1 MQFKHP
7 EILWALLALLIP
19 ILVHL
24 LQLRRFK
31 KTPFTNVAMLQR
43 VVSESRKS
51 QNLKKWLLLVTRLLL
66 LAALI
71 IAFAQPFSSLT
82 DALKKRETIIYL
94 DNSFSME
101 AQNNGIPLLS
111 KAIQDLV
118 QELPENNEISLFTNE
133 NTFKNTTVKRIQ
145 NELLSLGTTK
155 DQLALDA
162 IVLKASSLFSK
173 DAATLKNFI
182 LVSDLQN
189 RSLTDVPFPE
199 NWNSYVVQS
208 LPDKRNNTYIDSLYL
223 GPPSGNQQPLF
234 VRVKG
239 LEEGTSLPISLY
251 NGTTLIAK
259 TAVTGTKQQAATSM
273 LSLNFGEEIKGR
285 VQIDDPVLPFDNQFY
300 FSINERAKPKILAIS
315 EAETDFLERV
325 FPITEFEFTNSTPT
339 TLNYSLLDSQNTII
353 LNGLPVIP
361 QNLVRLLIDF
371 SKNGGTIVVIPA
383 NERLDEASYNS
394 LLRPIAGLNLNAQ
407 LAVKQEIASISF
419 NHPLYR
425 NVFESQVTNFDYPSV
440 NTYYGSNGGNAAL
453 NFSNGA
459 PFLVTNEDCYLF
471 TASLATENSNF
482 INSPLIVPTFYN
494 IGENSLKNASL
505 YVTLGDKAEVAIAQN
520 LGQDDILKIA
530 KDQREIIPFQ
540 QSYPNKVQLRF
551 DDEPQEDGSYAVLRE
566 NDTIQFLSFNYPR
579 TESLLNYGSIQEN
592 ETISAFS
599 GLPELAE
606 KLAEDTSITNYWK
619 WFVIFALLF
628 AVLELLI
635 QKLLP

>member
-82 DALKKRETIIYL
+82 DALKKRETVIYL

-259 TAVTGTKQQAATSM
+259 P
-273 LSLNFGEEIKGR
+273 LL
-285 VQIDDPVLPFDNQFY
+285 
-300 FSINERAKPKILAIS
+300 
-315 EAETDFLERV
+315 LE
-325 FPITEFEFTNSTPT
+325 PNSKR
-339 TLNYSLLDSQNTII
+339 
-353 LNGLPVIP
+353 LPVCC
-361 QNLVRLLIDF
+361 L
-371 SKNGGTIVVIPA
+371 
-383 NERLDEASYNS
+383 
-394 LLRPIAGLNLNAQ
+394 
-407 LAVKQEIASISF
+407 
-419 NHPLYR
+419 
-425 NVFESQVTNFDYPSV
+425 
-440 NTYYGSNGGNAAL
+440 
-453 NFSNGA
+453 
-459 PFLVTNEDCYLF
+459 
-471 TASLATENSNF
+471 
-482 INSPLIVPTFYN
+482 
-494 IGENSLKNASL
+494 
-505 YVTLGDKAEVAIAQN
+505 
-520 LGQDDILKIA
+520 
-530 KDQREIIPFQ
+530 
-540 QSYPNKVQLRF
+540 
-551 DDEPQEDGSYAVLRE
+551 
-566 NDTIQFLSFNYPR
+566 
-579 TESLLNYGSIQEN
+579 
-592 ETISAFS
+592 
-599 GLPELAE
+599 
-606 KLAEDTSITNYWK
+606 
-619 WFVIFALLF
+619 
-628 AVLELLI
+628 
-635 QKLLP
+635 